1 MQQKNSVSG
10 SKIVYLDTNMVSQ
23 SSENQRS
30 TSIDG
35 IEVKLSLAE
44 IQVGALVGIQRQIRE
59 VQKNG
64 TFMLEKYIS
73 KNNDPGK
80 HGLWG
85 NSIEGALGEIAV
97 AKLLNQY
104 PTGMESHWATDVGE
118 DIEVRTRKKPEHQMF
133 LKPSDKPGFRYVSVI
148 GSFGLY
154 LIKGWIESDFVF
166 QQPEWLHDNN
176 GTTSRSYWVP
186 DSALKPIS
194 ELSL

>member
-1 MQQKNSVSG
+1 MQQKNSVNG

-23 SSENQRS
+23 SSGTQRS

-44 IQVGALVGIQRQIRE
+44 IQIGALVGIQRQIRE

-73 KNNDPGK
+73 KNHDPGK

-97 AKLLNQY
+97 AKVLNQY
-104 PTGMESHWATDVGE
+104 PSGMESHWATDVGE
-118 DIEVRTRKKPEHQMF
+118 DIEVRTRKKPDHQMF
-133 LKPSDKPGFRYVSVI
+133 LKTTDKPGFRYVSVI

-154 LIKGWIESDFVF
+154 LIKGLIESDFVF

-186 DSALKPIS
+186 DDALKPIS

>member
-23 SSENQRS
+23 SSGTQRS

-44 IQVGALVGIQRQIRE
+44 IQVGALVGIQRQSRE